1 MYQSYGD
8 GHRGRNQR
16 NWHGD
21 SHLKITRLTN
31 SLHHLTKLGEMEIIK
46 KQLESGV
53 EDVKFRRN
61 NSMPPLHYAGIEG
74 YHEVLSFF

>member
-1 MYQSYGD
+1 
-8 GHRGRNQR
+8 
-16 NWHGD
+16 
-21 SHLKITRLTN
+21 
-31 SLHHLTKLGEMEIIK
+31 MEIIK

-74 YHEVLSFF
+74 YHEVLSFFDQPRWNRFQPQLLATGCRRKSDSPVVDGEDHADSFEGKPH